1 MKKYGQGE
9 YFVLDQDVL
18 KTHSEDEDKRRLH
31 QEEYLLG
38 YSDIYSRT
46 SGILWQYCRAEP
58 DLMCNNVQLVIL
70 LKKMLLLIRVKLNKD
85 KR

>member
-1 MKKYGQGE
+1 MAKANIL
-9 YFVLDQDVL
+9 FLI

-31 QEEYLLG
+31 QEECLLG

-46 SGILWQYCRAEP
+46 SGILWQYCRPQP
-58 DLMCNNVQLVIL
+58 DLMCNNVQLVTL
-70 LKKMLLLIRVKLNKD
+70 LKKMLLLICVKLK